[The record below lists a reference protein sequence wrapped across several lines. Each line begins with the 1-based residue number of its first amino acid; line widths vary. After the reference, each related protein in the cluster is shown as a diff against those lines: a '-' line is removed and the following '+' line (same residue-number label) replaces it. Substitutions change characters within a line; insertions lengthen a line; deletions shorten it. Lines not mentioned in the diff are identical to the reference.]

1 MSEFE
6 SKKVSI
12 VKEEQPAGKPPD
24 AAQAREEVKGRVR
37 RAAGDIADELIKVA
51 MSGQLATAKY
61 LFEVAGLYPA
71 TEEAEPQENSLAY
84 ILLKRL
90 GLPTDPLNEETDSE
104 AGAVERDAMDVV
116 PDGEDVEFSS
126 TVRRIVAVP
135 RAVPGHA
142 DIMLEIEGHE
152 C

>member
-1 MSEFE
+1 VSEFE

-12 VKEEQPAGKPPD
+12 VKEEQPEGKPPD
-24 AAQAREEVKGRVR
+24 AAQAREDVKGRVR
-37 RAAGDIADELIKVA
+37 RAAGGIADELIKVA

-90 GLPTDPLNEETDSE
+90 GLPTDPLDEETDSKE
-104 AGAVERDAMDVV
+104 RTVERDAMDVV
-116 PDGEDVEFSS
+116 SDGDDVEFRS

-135 RAVPGHA
+135 KAVTEQA
-142 DIMLEIEGHE
+142 NIMLEIEGHE